1 MLASKKAFI
10 NHLQLVYPEQ
20 ERARN

>member
-1 MLASKKAFI
+1 MLASNKAFI